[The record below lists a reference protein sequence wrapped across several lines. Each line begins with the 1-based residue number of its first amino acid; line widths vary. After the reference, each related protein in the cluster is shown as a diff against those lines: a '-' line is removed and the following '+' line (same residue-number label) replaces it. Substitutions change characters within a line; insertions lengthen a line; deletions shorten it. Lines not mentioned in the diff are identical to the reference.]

1 MPAIITA
8 FRRACRIAGAWRS
21 LLVALALTAALALAH
36 AAPAQASILGE
47 LLFSP
52 TYDEDYVPNTYGS
65 EADCRNPASGPWRGL
80 IGGRKNVDTKTL
92 QFSREGC
99 FQTEAQCQAFLDY
112 ISGSLTMVFT
122 SECRRR

>member
-1 MPAIITA
+1 MPADTTPFPSA
-8 FRRACRIAGAWRS
+8 RRIAGAWRS
-21 LLVALALTAALALAH
+21 MPVALALAVALSLSH
-36 AAPAQASILGE
+36 AAPAQAGILGD

-52 TYDEDYVPNTYGS
+52 THDEDHVPSTYGS
-65 EADCRNPASGPWRGL
+65 AADCRNPSSGPWRGL
-80 IGGRKNVDTKTL
+80 IGGRKNVDMKTL

-122 SECRRR
+122 SECRHR